1 MTDARGRRLNG
12 HLAHVVGSS
21 DQEWIAFNMFAFM
34 FSKHLNRTT
43 STATTSGARSA
54 SISGLVVGAR
64 IVAVLTDR
72 LIETGDGYL
81 AAFDRLIHTASTQS
95 NGEAMNFNNFDNG
108 KPDCSRGNEQCAF
121 VY

>member
-1 MTDARGRRLNG
+1 MTDVRGRRLNG
-12 HLAHVVGSS
+12 HLAHVVGSL
-21 DQEWIAFNMFAFM
+21 DQDWIAFNVFAFV
-34 FSKHLNRTT
+34 FLKHLSRTP

-64 IVAVLTDR
+64 IIAVVTDR

-81 AAFDRLIHTASTQS
+81 AAFDRRIHIASMQS
-95 NGEAMNFNNFDNG
+95 NGEAINFNNFGRG